1 MNLLILTAALFAALV
16 ACATASIG
24 HGKVQPFPQVMPVTI
39 SDKAA
44 IKFKPQLFTPE
55 YVCVPYPAVDA
66 AGETT
71 GGLKGTKRND
81 ACKYAP
87 LGSQVYG
94 RARWYKD
101 LWAIMYAWYFPNG
114 FFMEFSSRRHDWKSV
129 VVWIDNPEFETPKI
143 AAVSMSKS
151 DAKFTTNAKI
161 LPEYYAGYRIWGSE
175 TTAGVSNTSPR
186 FQYVTDIGIA
196 NVQVSLEDGEYQDL
210 TSGINSRTRLVLL

>member
-94 RARWYKD
+94 RAKD
-101 LWAIMYAWYFPNG
+101 LWAIMYAWYFPKG
-114 FFMEFSSRRHDWKSV
+114 VSRRWRVPGLDKWDQLTDAARVALNNGKNFGKAKVPFSDEHYEKHLHIASSLRCV
-129 VVWIDNPEFETPKI
+129 PRVPLRPHFFEF
-143 AAVSMSKS
+143 V
-151 DAKFTTNAKI
+151 D
-161 LPEYYAGYRIWGSE
+161 
-175 TTAGVSNTSPR
+175 
-186 FQYVTDIGIA
+186 
-196 NVQVSLEDGEYQDL
+196 VSLAVL
-210 TSGINSRTRLVLL
+210 TGDTLNAIN

>member
-1 MNLLILTAALFAALV
+1 
-16 ACATASIG
+16 
-24 HGKVQPFPQVMPVTI
+24 MPVTI

-101 LWAIMYAWYFPNG
+101 LWAII
-114 FFMEFSSRRHDWKSV
+114 RHDWKSV

>member
-94 RARWYKD
+94 RAKD
-101 LWAIMYAWYFPNG
+101 LWAII
-114 FFMEFSSRRHDWKSV
+114 
-129 VVWIDNPEFETPKI
+129 VWIDNPEFETPKV

-151 DAKFTTNAKI
+151 DAKYTTNVKI
-161 LPEYYAGYRIWGSE
+161 LPEYYAGYRIWGSKS
-175 TTAGVSNTSPR
+175 TAGVSNTSPR